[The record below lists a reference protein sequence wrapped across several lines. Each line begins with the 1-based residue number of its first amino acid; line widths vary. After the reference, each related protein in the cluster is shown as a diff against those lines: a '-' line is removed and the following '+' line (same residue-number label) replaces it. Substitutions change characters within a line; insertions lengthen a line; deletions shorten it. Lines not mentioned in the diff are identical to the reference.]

1 MLDECAIT
9 DNKRYALLEI
19 DKDSEKIIK
28 ESGL

>member
-19 DKDSEKIIK
+19 TPIDEEMIK
-28 ESGL
+28 KSGK